1 VQDKPR
7 KPQQYID
14 GFINNRPRRPVVNP
28 SAATVQQRLR
38 SSQGV
43 PTPSV
48 RQTLGNA
55 AKPVSLQHG
64 RPQASLGTPSIAP
77 ASQRLGRK
85 RPKSTAAA
93 GKKRS
98 WKTLTKR
105 GALVVLALFMMS
117 GGWLGWKVYR
127 NSSKVFGNDNP
138 LHMLSAFKPVPL
150 KGQETGHVN
159 ILLAGNSADRSD
171 GGGGNL
177 TDSIMVM
184 SVNTKTNE
192 AFMLSIPRD
201 LWVNIPGIGGS
212 KINAANTVD
221 DFSQEGYAKG
231 GMGMLEKV
239 ISDNFGITLNYYA
252 LVNYKAFQDSVDTVG
267 GIDVNIQSKD
277 SRGIYDPSFRAHEG
291 GPLKLSNG
299 VNHLNGQVALNLAR
313 ARGDPFNGVRGA
325 YGFPES
331 DFTRTE
337 HQRQMMIAL
346 KEKAMS
352 MGVLSNP
359 TKVGKLMDAA
369 GNNVSTDL
377 KVNELLSLYHLAK
390 KIDTKSIQSLSL
402 NNAEGKNLLS
412 NYTTSTGQSALVPAA
427 GPTDFSAIQAYVQK
441 VINATPVTKEAA
453 NVVVLN
459 GGQIPGLARL
469 KGDQVAK
476 KGAVV
481 TSVGDAP
488 KQYTTTTII
497 DNSGG
502 KKSATKKMLQ
512 DLFKGST
519 TASDAELSKQYTADF
534 IVILGGNEKA
544 PTDQQSTDSD
554 TTNSGST
561 SEI

>member
-1 VQDKPR
+1 M
-7 KPQQYID
+7 
-14 GFINNRPRRPVVNP
+14 
-28 SAATVQQRLR
+28 QQRLR
-38 SSQGV
+38 SSQGA
-43 PTPSV
+43 PTPSA
-48 RQTLGNA
+48 RQTLGSA
-55 AKPVSLQHG
+55 AKPITLQHG
-64 RPQASLGTPSIAP
+64 RPQTPPNPSIAP

-85 RPKSTAAA
+85 RPGSAAPST
-93 GKKRS
+93 KKRS

-105 GALVVLALFMMS
+105 GALVVLALFMIS

-150 KGQETGHVN
+150 KGEETGHVN

-192 AFMLSIPRD
+192 AFMLSVPRD
-201 LWVNIPGIGGS
+201 LWVDIPGIGGS
-212 KINAANTVD
+212 KINAANTATA
-221 DFSQEGYAKG
+221 FSEEGYAKG

-277 SRGIYDPSFRAHEG
+277 PRGIYDPSFRPHEG

-377 KVNELLSLYHLAK
+377 KLNELLSLYHLAK
-390 KIDTKSIQSLSL
+390 KIDTKNIQSLSL
-402 NNAEGKNLLS
+402 NNADGKNLLS
-412 NYTTSTGQSALVPAA
+412 NYTTGTGQSALIPAA
-427 GPTDFSAIQAYVQK
+427 GVSDYSVIQAYVQK
-441 VINATPVTKEAA
+441 VINATPVSKEAA
-453 NVVVLN
+453 NTVVLN

-469 KGDQVAK
+469 KGDQIAK
-476 KGAVV
+476 KGAVIS
-481 TSVGDAP
+481 SVGDAP
-488 KQYTTTTII
+488 KQYATTTII

-502 KKSATKKMLQ
+502 KKPATKKMLQ
-512 DLFKGST
+512 DLFKGSSIT
-519 TASDAELSKQYTADF
+519 TDAELTKQYPGDF
-534 IVILGGNEKA
+534 IIILGANEKA
-544 PTDQQSTDSD
+544 PTDQQSTDSSSS
-554 TTNSGST
+554 NM